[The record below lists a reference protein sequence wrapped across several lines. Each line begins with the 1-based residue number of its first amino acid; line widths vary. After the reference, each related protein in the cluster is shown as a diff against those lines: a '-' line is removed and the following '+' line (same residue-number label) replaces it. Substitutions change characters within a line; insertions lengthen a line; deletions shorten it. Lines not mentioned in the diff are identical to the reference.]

1 MSETLMDQDSTKL
14 RAEVERLAAELQEAI
29 QENVQAAQYGLAVLE
44 ENEELKQ
51 RYGDLEGQLEVLRVE
66 LACMKEVRIP
76 IPIYLLNNFPALP

>member
-14 RAEVERLAAELQEAI
+14 QAEVERLAAELQEAI

-51 RYGDLEGQLEVLRVE
+51 RYGDLEGQLEVLH
-66 LACMKEVRIP
+66 LSP
-76 IPIYLLNNFPALP
+76 LLLRLKAGEQCGENNPSI

>member
-1 MSETLMDQDSTKL
+1 MPETLMAQDPTKL
-14 RAEVERLAAELQEAI
+14 QAEVDRLAAELQEAI

-66 LACMKEVRIP
+66 LAHMKEVRGTISQ
-76 IPIYLLNNFPALP
+76 LCL